1 MTDEKILTRVRA
13 LLAKAESTTFP
24 EEAEALTAKAQELI
38 TRHRID
44 VLSVATHDAGGP
56 GPDSRRI
63 RLHRPYV
70 TPKAALAGAVALAN
84 GCRAV
89 HLVDVEEVHL
99 VGFPDDLEAVE
110 LLFTSLLVQASRAM
124 LHAPQGDGR
133 TRSFRHAFLTGFA
146 WRIGDRLATAAAE
159 ATEAAATVDLLPV
172 LARRDDE
179 VDAALAQ
186 QFPHLGVRRMS
197 VRNAAGW
204 HSGVAAADAADIGE
218 RKVLG

>member
-1 MTDEKILTRVRA
+1 MTDEKVLTRVRA

-44 VLSVATHDAGGP
+44 VLAAHVSGDGP
-56 GPDSRRI
+56 GSRRI
-63 RLHRPYV
+63 RLDRPYV
-70 TPKAALAGAVALAN
+70 TPKAALAGAVARAN

-89 HLVDVEEVHL
+89 HLVDVEEVQL
-99 VGFPDDLEAVE
+99 VGYPDDLEAVE
-110 LLFTSLLVQASRAM
+110 LLFTSLLVQAARAM
-124 LHAPQGDGR
+124 WQAGPQGRR
-133 TRSFRHAFLTGFA
+133 TRSFRHAFLTAFA
-146 WRIGDRLATAAAE
+146 WRIGDRL
-159 ATEAAATVDLLPV
+159 EAAAADTTAIAASSDLLPV

-179 VDAALAQ
+179 VEAALVE
-186 QFPHLGVRRMS
+186 QFPHLGTRRMS

-204 HSGVAAADAADIGE
+204 SAGVAAADTADIGG